1 MQDTGRLAGGA
12 NLRRATRA
20 IRDNPH
26 EMLAAALRSDE
37 DVREFRDAKAL
48 RRLRRDLTA
57 LRAGP
62 GGPDS
67 ADGEA
72 RNREG
77 AAFANPWA
85 AMAGRDER
93 PILQDVL
100 IRLQPLV
107 LLAAAFAATA
117 ALLMLLGAS
126 GPALVAAIDI
136 GSAHAILP
144 GAE

>member
-1 MQDTGRLAGGA
+1 MQNTGRLAGRA

-37 DVREFRDAKAL
+37 DVSDFRDARAL
-48 RRLRRDLTA
+48 CRLRRDLAA
-57 LRAGP
+57 LRAEP
-62 GGPDS
+62 GALESSD
-67 ADGEA
+67 DET
-72 RNREG
+72 RNRQG

-85 AMAGRDER
+85 AMADRHER
-93 PILQDVL
+93 AILQDVL

-107 LLAAAFAATA
+107 LLVAAFVATA

-136 GSAHAILP
+136 GSVNTVLH